1 MSLRFRDYFYFH
13 PKERTALVFLLML
26 NCTLFALREGIE
38 YYSLNIE
45 EHSGLA
51 EFPSFEHDMEASFS
65 KLQEKST
72 LSDSPDKVEPIVLKK
87 PLARQ
92 WTEVKDKAKIG
103 LNNADREELEELPLI
118 GPSRAS
124 EILKYRELLGGF
136 YRLEQLLEVYTI
148 DSSVYS
154 VVLPFLE
161 VRDSSWRKVNI
172 DEVEF
177 KSLLKHPYFDYPL
190 VKSIFQLRDKG
201 RLESLSQ
208 LKTLDLMN
216 DSIYVKIEPYLF
228 IEKP

>member
-1 MSLRFRDYFYFH
+1 
-13 PKERTALVFLLML
+13 
-26 NCTLFALREGIE
+26 
-38 YYSLNIE
+38 
-45 EHSGLA
+45 
-51 EFPSFEHDMEASFS
+51 
-65 KLQEKST
+65 
-72 LSDSPDKVEPIVLKK
+72 
-87 PLARQ
+87 
-92 WTEVKDKAKIG
+92 
-103 LNNADREELEELPLI
+103 
-118 GPSRAS
+118 
-124 EILKYRELLGGF
+124 LGGF

-154 VVLPFLE
+154 VVHPFLE

>member
-1 MSLRFRDYFYFH
+1 MIR
-13 PKERTALVFLLML
+13 
-26 NCTLFALREGIE
+26 
-38 YYSLNIE
+38 
-45 EHSGLA
+45 
-51 EFPSFEHDMEASFS
+51 
-65 KLQEKST
+65 
-72 LSDSPDKVEPIVLKK
+72 PDKVEPIVLKK

-154 VVLPFLE
+154 VVHPFLE

-208 LKTLDLMN
+208 LKNPGFNERFYLRENRTL
-216 DSIYVKIEPYLF
+216 SIH
-228 IEKP
+228 